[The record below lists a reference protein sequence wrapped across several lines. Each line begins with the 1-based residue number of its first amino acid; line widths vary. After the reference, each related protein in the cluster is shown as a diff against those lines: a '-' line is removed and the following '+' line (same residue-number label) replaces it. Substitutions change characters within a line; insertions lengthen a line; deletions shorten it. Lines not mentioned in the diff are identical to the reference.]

1 MIPKKNDVS
10 AELVQKHSQKID
22 HVWRSEV
29 VLLKSNVKSH
39 AFAPGRYAEGGQGG
53 NTIMFVY
60 VLNDRGLSFR
70 TPGSPTRWNE
80 QKAAL
85 VEENKVGTKSLD
97 FFL

>member
-1 MIPKKNDVS
+1 MIPKQNDVS
-10 AELVQKHSQKID
+10 TELVQEHSQKID
-22 HVWRSEV
+22 HVWCSEV
-29 VLLKSNVKSH
+29 VLLKSDVKAH
-39 AFAPGRYAEGGQGG
+39 AFAPCRYAEGGQSG
-53 NTIMFVY
+53 NTIMFVN
-60 VLNDRGLSFR
+60 VLNDGGLSFR